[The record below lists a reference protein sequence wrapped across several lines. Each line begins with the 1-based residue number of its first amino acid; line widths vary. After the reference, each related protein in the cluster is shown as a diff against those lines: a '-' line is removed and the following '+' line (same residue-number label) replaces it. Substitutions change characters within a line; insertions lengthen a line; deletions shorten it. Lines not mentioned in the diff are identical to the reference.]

1 LVVVVVI
8 SREYIRQNA
17 TDRSD
22 DGFDLV
28 SSRLQK
34 TDYRDWRAKV
44 EASGGC
50 AQPIRLSGSS
60 RILNRSGVVLAE
72 RVGEI
77 FAPCGNRRESV
88 CPACSDRYAG
98 DAFHLIR
105 AGLAGDDKGIPASV
119 TDKPR
124 LFLTLTAPSFGPVHS
139 RRLSARGRV
148 VPCGC
153 GVHHREHDP
162 ALGTA
167 IEAEQYDYVGAVL
180 WQAHAGQ
187 LWHRFAIALR
197 RALASQLGVPASGF
211 REYARLSYAKVA
223 EYQRRGVVHFHAAIR
238 VDGPDGPA
246 DPAPARLDLDAL
258 RAAVLD
264 AAHKAW
270 LEVARPD
277 GAPVVLGWGAQLDIR
292 SIAPARIAA
301 VENEQGEITD
311 ASLAC
316 YIAKYATKGTG
327 KSDNHPDRPIRS
339 RLHIAHL
346 DVTEHHRRIIETC
359 WHLGG
364 LQQYEAL
371 NLRKW
376 AHMLGFR
383 GHFLTKSL
391 RYSTTFRAIRR
402 ERRTWRL
409 VEALDQLGHNSN
421 GDDLLPS
428 DLAAITVINDW
439 RLVGV
444 GHRDGGERELALA
457 VAERNRTCR
466 RRPFAG
472 SSR

>member
-1 LVVVVVI
+1 MVVVVVI
-8 SREYIRQNA
+8 TPECIRQIA
-17 TDRSD
+17 ASSSD
-22 DGFDLV
+22 EVLDLV

-77 FAPCGNRRESV
+77 FAPCGNRREAV

-153 GVHHREHDP
+153 GVHHREHDSV
-162 ALGTA
+162 LGTA
-167 IEAEQYDYVGAVL
+167 IDAEQYDYVGAVL

-187 LWHRFAIALR
+187 LWHRFAIALC

-238 VDGPDGPA
+238 LDGPDGPA
-246 DPAPARLDLDAL
+246 DPSPARLDLDAL
-258 RAAVLD
+258 RAAVLG
-264 AAHKAW
+264 AARTAR

-277 GAPVVLGWGAQLDIR
+277 GTPLVLGWGAQLDIR
-292 SIAPARIAA
+292 SIAPARVAA
-301 VENEQGEITD
+301 VENAQGEITD
-311 ASLAC
+311 ASLAG

-339 RLHIAHL
+339 GLHIAHL

-359 WHLGG
+359 WQLGG
-364 LQQYEAL
+364 LPAYEAL

-391 RYSTTFRAIRR
+391 RYSTTFRAIRG

-409 VEALDQLGHNSN
+409 VEVLDQLGRDT
-421 GDDLLPS
+421 DDDNPHAP
-428 DLAAITVINDW
+428 DLAAVAVINNW
-439 RLVGV
+439 WLVGI
-444 GHRDGGERELALA
+444 GHRDDGERELALA
-457 VAERNRTCR
+457 IAERNRTCR
-466 RRPFAG
+466 QELAARR
-472 SSR
+472 RR